1 MILDEIQPGFGR
13 TGKLLDSRIMMLSLI
28 LLLWEKEWVEE
39 CLWAL
44 YRINRNDGFIE

>member
-28 LLLWEKEWVEE
+28 LLLWERNGGMPVG
-39 CLWAL
+39 AL
-44 YRINRNDGFIE
+44 PHQPK